1 MAEPVALPS
10 LSTPSLMLAR
20 KSNAEVEEVL
30 DQILTSATYTIANLT
45 RTTLIKSHSQFNL
58 SNTLQYLNLAATI
71 SMNLGNWPVV
81 DPLLSYG
88 RGRELLGRRHKSLIY
103 GPDFTDVIIIRFS
116 ILEYPSYILQGLSGQ
131 PFSGPDLRG
140 FAGNATPRIFG
151 RWMDVD
157 SLFPFCKGHS
167 EKGTNDHEPWSFGEE
182 IGSQLP
188 M

>member
-1 MAEPVALPS
+1 
-10 LSTPSLMLAR
+10 
-20 KSNAEVEEVL
+20 SN
-30 DQILTSATYTIANLT
+30 QSINYY
-45 RTTLIKSHSQFNL
+45 LIGMPRYL
-58 SNTLQYLNLAATI
+58 LQ
-71 SMNLGNWPVV
+71 NLGNWPVV

-188 M
+188 

>member
-58 SNTLQYLNLAATI
+58 SNTLQYLNL
-71 SMNLGNWPVV
+71 VV